1 MLSTKIIC
9 TIGPASDSPKILE
22 KLAEAGMNIARL
34 NFSHGT
40 HTSHKKIIQQIHEL
54 NRSRQFPIAIMLDTQ
69 GPEIRT
75 GNETSNLISKEIVT
89 VSCPPSKENEGNIH
103 VNYADLKIDLKPGN
117 YISIDSG
124 LVKLKVLGKHKKGL
138 KCEVIDGG
146 IVNGHRH
153 VNLPGTVVKLPGITE
168 ADKRDILFGMK
179 QKVNFIAL
187 SFVRSP
193 ETIREVRK
201 LLGKHASH
209 TEIIAKVENQEGVDR
224 LEEIVQEADGVMVA
238 RGDLGIEVDLEEVP
252 QIQRKIAFLCAKFGK
267 RLIVATHMLESMIEH
282 PVPTR
287 AEVTDVANAI
297 FEQSDSIMLSG
308 ETSIGKYPVRSVGTL
323 KRIAERTESF
333 PGVNFSKNL
342 IKNAKG
348 QHLAASAIQIASDL
362 NIRAAVVITRNGRGA
377 RYLSNLRP
385 HDITIYSF
393 TDNPKVLT
401 SNILYRGVYP
411 FLLELQDNPENT
423 IQNALKV
430 LKNTGKFSSEEQVIV
445 LANILTG
452 EGYNTSL
459 QIRTI
464 PASK

>member
-1 MLSTKIIC
+1 MKS
-9 TIGPASDSPKILE
+9 
-22 KLAEAGMNIARL
+22 
-34 NFSHGT
+34 
-40 HTSHKKIIQQIHEL
+40 
-54 NRSRQFPIAIMLDTQ
+54 
-69 GPEIRT
+69 
-75 GNETSNLISKEIVT
+75 
-89 VSCPPSKENEGNIH
+89 
-103 VNYADLKIDLKPGN
+103 DLKPGN

-187 SFVRSP
+187 SFVRSS

-209 TEIIAKVENQEGVDR
+209 TEIIAKVENQEGVER

-238 RGDLGIEVDLEEVP
+238 RGDLGIEVELEEVP
-252 QIQRKIAFLCAKFGK
+252 QIQRRIAFLCAKYGK
-267 RLIVATHMLESMIEH
+267 RSIVATHMLESMIEH

-287 AEVTDVANAI
+287 AEVTDVANAV
-297 FEQSDSIMLSG
+297 FEESDAIMLSG
-308 ETSIGKYPVRSVGTL
+308 ETSIGNYPVRSVETL
-323 KRIAERTESF
+323 KRIAKRTEIF

-342 IKNAKG
+342 IMEKDG
-348 QHLAASAIQIASDL
+348 QHIAASAIQIASDL
-362 NIRAAVVITRNGRGA
+362 KIRAAVVITRNGRGA

-385 HDITIYSF
+385 HRVTIYSF
-393 TDNPKVLT
+393 TENAEVLT
-401 SNILYRGVYP
+401 SNIMYRGVYP
-411 FLLELQDNPENT
+411 FLLKLKKNPEDT
-423 IQNALKV
+423 IQDALKI
-430 LKNTGKFSSEEQVIV
+430 LKKTGKFSSEEKVIV

-464 PASK
+464 PAS

>member
-1 MLSTKIIC
+1 MLSTKIVC
-9 TIGPASDSPKILE
+9 TIGPACDSPEILAE
-22 KLAEAGMNIARL
+22 LAEAGMNVARL

-40 HTSHKKIIQQIHEL
+40 HDSHKKIIELIHKV
-54 NRSRQFPIAIMLDTQ
+54 NRIRQFPIAILLDTQ

-75 GNETSNLISKEIVT
+75 GNETATLISKERVT
-89 VSCPPSKENEGNIH
+89 VSCPPNKENEGNIH
-103 VNYADLKIDLKPGN
+103 VNYSALKSDLKPGN

-124 LVKLKVLGKHKKGL
+124 LVKLKVLGKNKKGL

-146 IVNGHRH
+146 IVKGHRH

-168 ADKRDILFGMK
+168 TDKKDILFGIK

-187 SFVRSP
+187 SFVRSS
-193 ETIREVRK
+193 ETIREVRE
-201 LLGKHASH
+201 LLGKHGEH
-209 TEIIAKVENQEGVDR
+209 TEIIAKVENQEGVER

-238 RGDLGIEVDLEEVP
+238 RGDLGIEVELEEVP
-252 QIQRKIAFLCAKFGK
+252 QIQRRIAYLCAKFGK
-267 RLIVATHMLESMIEH
+267 RLIVATQMLESMIEH

-287 AEVTDVANAI
+287 AEVTDVANAV

-308 ETSIGKYPVRSVGTL
+308 ETSIGKYPVRSVETL
-323 KRIAERTESF
+323 KRIAKRTENF

-342 IKNAKG
+342 IKMAKG

-362 NIRAAVVITRNGRGA
+362 KIRAAVVITRNGRGA

-385 HDITIYSF
+385 HKIMIYSF
-393 TDNPKVLT
+393 TDNPEVLS

-411 FLLELQDNPENT
+411 FLLELQDNPEDT
-423 IQNALKV
+423 IQNALKI
-430 LKNTGKFSSEEQVIV
+430 LKKTGNFSTEEQVIV

-452 EGYNTSL
+452 EGYNSSL
-459 QIRTI
+459 QIRTL
-464 PASK
+464 PAG